1 MIERVGERNDAMRR
15 ATLSV
20 LVIAALVA
28 LPAAAFAAKVAVP
41 EGTPVKVMFDAGKK
55 ISSGELKAGDTLSIR
70 LVEDVKI
77 GGKSIVGA
85 GAKGIA
91 RVKEVTPS
99 SKPGKPGKIE
109 ISFIA
114 LSASGE
120 FRSKDGSDIKLAGTA
135 VDKGSSHKLL
145 SWLFILGL
153 FIKGG
158 QGEID
163 TSQIHQ
169 ATVGETIVLE
179 SR

>member
-1 MIERVGERNDAMRR
+1 MRG
-15 ATLSV
+15 ATFCALAI
-20 LVIAALVA
+20 LALAALSA
-28 LPAAAFAAKVAVP
+28 TAFASKVAVP

-77 GGKSIVGA
+77 GGKTIVGA

-91 RVKEVTPS
+91 TVKEVLAA
-99 SKPGKPGKIE
+99 SKPGKPGKIS
-109 ISFIA
+109 ISFVA
-114 LSASGE
+114 LTPSGD
-120 FRSKDGSDIKLAGTA
+120 FRSKDGSEIKLSGMAD
-135 VDKGSSHKLL
+135 DKGGSRKLL
-145 SWLFILGL
+145 SWLFIFGL

-163 TSQIHQ
+163 AAQIYP
-169 ATVGETIVLE
+169 AAVGETIVLE

>member
-1 MIERVGERNDAMRR
+1 MRG
-15 ATLSV
+15 ATLCA
-20 LVIAALVA
+20 LAILALAALSA
-28 LPAAAFAAKVAVP
+28 TAFAAKVAVP

-77 GGKSIVGA
+77 GGKTIVGA

-91 RVKEVTPS
+91 KVKEVTPS

-109 ISFIA
+109 ISFVA
-114 LSASGE
+114 LTLGGD
-120 FRSKDGSDIKLAGTA
+120 FRSKDGGDLKLSGTA
-135 VDKGSSHKLL
+135 KDAGSSHKLL
-145 SWLFILGL
+145 SWLFIFGL

-163 TSQIHQ
+163 AAQIYP
-169 ATVGETIVLE
+169 AAVGETIVLE

>member
-1 MIERVGERNDAMRR
+1 MIERIGERNDAMRR

-20 LVIAALVA
+20 LVILALAA

-91 RVKEVTPS
+91 RVKEVTAS
-99 SKPGKPGKIE
+99 SKPGKPGTIE
-109 ISFIA
+109 VSFIA
-114 LSASGE
+114 LTASGD

-135 VDKGSSHKLL
+135 KDVGGSHKLL
-145 SWLFILGL
+145 SWLFIFGL

-163 TSQIHQ
+163 ASQIYQ

>member
-1 MIERVGERNDAMRR
+1 MNERIGERNDAMRR

-20 LVIAALVA
+20 LVILALVA

-55 ISSGELKAGDTLSIR
+55 ISSGERAAGDTLAIR

-77 GGKSIVGA
+77 GGKTIVGA

-99 SKPGKPGKIE
+99 SKPGKAGKIE
-109 ISFIA
+109 VSFIS
-114 LSASGE
+114 LTASGE

-135 VDKGSSHKLL
+135 KDEGGSHKIL
-145 SWLFILGL
+145 SWLFIFGL

-163 TSQIHQ
+163 ASQIYQ

>member
-1 MIERVGERNDAMRR
+1 MRG
-15 ATLSV
+15 ATLCA
-20 LVIAALVA
+20 LAILALAALSA
-28 LPAAAFAAKVAVP
+28 TAFASKVAVP

-91 RVKEVTPS
+91 RVKEANPS

-109 ISFIA
+109 VSFIS
-114 LSASGE
+114 LTASGE

-135 VDKGSSHKLL
+135 KDDGSSHKLL
-145 SWLFILGL
+145 SWLFIFGL

-163 TSQIHQ
+163 AAQIYQ
-169 ATVGETIVLE
+169 ASVGETIVLE

>member
-1 MIERVGERNDAMRR
+1 MRSVM
-15 ATLSV
+15 LSV
-20 LVIAALVA
+20 LMICLVVS
-28 LPAAAFAAKVAVP
+28 LSVTAFGATVVVP
-41 EGTPVKVMFDAGKK
+41 KGTPVKVMFDAGKK
-55 ISSGELKAGDTLSIR
+55 IASGELEAGDTLSIR
-70 LVEDVKI
+70 LVEDIKI

-91 RVKEVTPS
+91 RVKEAIPS

-109 ISFIA
+109 ISFIS

-120 FRSKDGSDIKLAGTA
+120 FRSKDGSDIKLAGTTK
-135 VDKGSSHKLL
+135 DEGGSHKLL

-163 TSQIHQ
+163 ASQIYP